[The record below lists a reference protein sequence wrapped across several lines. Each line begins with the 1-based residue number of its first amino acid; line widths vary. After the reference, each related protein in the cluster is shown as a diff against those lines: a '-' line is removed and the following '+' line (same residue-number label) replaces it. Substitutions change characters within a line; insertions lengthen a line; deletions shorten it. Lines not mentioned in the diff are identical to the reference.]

1 MSEAQ
6 LRRQVVEE
14 ALSWIGTPYVSNG
27 AVKGRRGGV
36 DCARF
41 PLAVYQAVGL
51 VPRDFDPPHY
61 SPQWHIHRSEEK
73 YMAAVLG
80 FAHEVAPPPERA
92 PLPGDFV
99 LFKIALAFAH
109 GAIVV
114 EWPRIIHAVA
124 NAMVVPEDVSRNVIG
139 KRALWRVPKHF
150 FSLWG

>member
-1 MSEAQ
+1 MTEGEA
-6 LRRQVVEE
+6 RAAVVAE
-14 ALSWIGTPYVSNG
+14 AWSWVGTPYVPNG

-51 VPRDFDPPHY
+51 VPKDFDPPHY

-73 YMAAVLG
+73 YMAVVLR
-80 FAHEVAPPPERA
+80 FAKEVSAPPKREV
-92 PLPGDFV
+92 LPGDFV

-114 EWPRIIHAVA
+114 EWPHIIHAVS
-124 NAMVVPEDVSRNVIG
+124 NAMVVPEDVSKNTTG
-139 KRALWRVPKHF
+139 KRALWQVPKHF
-150 FSLWG
+150 FSLWD